1 MSVLLVNM
9 SIDRR
14 TGGGTAARTLELAKS
29 LNSDYRVNCL
39 ILSTDQGL
47 DKSTINYHKKL
58 NNIILPC
65 LVDRFYV
72 PYFSWRKLKKVI
84 STVEII
90 HLMSHWTL
98 INVLVYIVAVR
109 LNKPYTFCP
118 AGTLHIFGRSEIL
131 KRLYNFS

>member
-14 TGGGTAARTLELAKS
+14 TGGGTAARTLELARS
-29 LNSDYRVNCL
+29 LKDDYSVNCI

-58 NNIILPC
+58 NNVILPC
-65 LVDRFYV
+65 LVNRFYI

-84 STVEII
+84 SRVEII
-90 HLMSHWTL
+90 HLMSHWTI
-98 INVLVYIVAVR
+98 INVLVYIIAVR
-109 LNKPYTFCP
+109 LKKPYTFCP

-131 KRLYNFS
+131 KRY